1 MVEGFKYIRQ
11 IAAMKYLM
19 TTNMFVLKEKL
30 QVNYEPEILYTLS
43 NKILKSGPVQYSL
56 PEGEVRIGF

>member
-1 MVEGFKYIRQ
+1 
-11 IAAMKYLM
+11 MKYLM
-19 TTNMFVLKEKL
+19 TTNMFILKEKL